1 MLTYGTPLASKAS
14 PELLKVPVDLGIFDT
29 DLLGTLP
36 LISSLS
42 SDEWL
47 TVQTNSLSMLSR
59 DSKDSRL

>member
-1 MLTYGTPLASKAS
+1 M
-14 PELLKVPVDLGIFDT
+14 ELLKVPVDLGIFDT